1 MLGLAWALSLRRS
14 VLPQETT
21 RLVSGRRR
29 RQVQGGLGGQGQ
41 SRPGLASPA
50 FACLG
55 LRPVTLW
62 PPKPSRRPC
71 GEAWGRGPWPQLPGL
86 GSAGCRGHW
95 SSDPRRR
102 QGGPAGGAC
111 RSHSPPALDPGP
123 WPQGPPEAR
132 SFSAGVG
139 CCSPCVL
146 SSVAPHGSEDP
157 RGRCLPGPGR
167 PGGGGGS
174 RPLPAS
180 APSLRLP
187 LGLRAQPSPGTSSK
201 ALGGLAPRSPCQ
213 QPRERRE
220 PGPPWPQ
227 PAPGSLILLGAPRLP
242 PGRSFS
248 RAWGAPR
255 RGAAV
260 MAWPARGTVLGVQ
273 RRTERAASS
282 RLRARPD
289 PPSRPR
295 VGGRG
300 PGPLGWR
307 CGSLLCSGPRLSRPR
322 QPPGPPPTPHAGRF
336 PPQTATGPAPHP
348 PCREVPPQPHPTAP
362 HPAPPPLLHPT
373 PPPTPPPAPLTP
385 PPTPTPPPHHP
396 PPPRPR
402 GSGRQPL
409 ANAPAAQP
417 PFSSLAPPRGAR
429 PRALQ
434 EPAVG

>member
-1 MLGLAWALSLRRS
+1 MPREAWLAGTTSAQSLFPPGPTPPAASQAHPRSPWASRRLSAGGTSAVGSEPLALPGPASLPSCVRETPAKPSVPARQAVGLPWSAPSFLTRRRLVLGLAWALSLRRS

-21 RLVSGRRR
+21 RLVSGRRRRRR

-180 APSLRLP
+180 APSPRLP
-187 LGLRAQPSPGTSSK
+187 LGLPPRPWVGLRPGAPASSPGNGGNRALPGLSRPPVASSCLER
-201 ALGGLAPRSPCQ
+201 LGFPRGAPS
-213 QPRERRE
+213 RE
-220 PGPPWPQ
+220 PG
-227 PAPGSLILLGAPRLP
+227 ALLG
-242 PGRSFS
+242 
-248 RAWGAPR
+248 
-255 RGAAV
+255 
-260 MAWPARGTVLGVQ
+260 
-273 RRTERAASS
+273 
-282 RLRARPD
+282 
-289 PPSRPR
+289 
-295 VGGRG
+295 GG
-300 PGPLGWR
+300 
-307 CGSLLCSGPRLSRPR
+307 LL
-322 QPPGPPPTPHAGRF
+322 
-336 PPQTATGPAPHP
+336 
-348 PCREVPPQPHPTAP
+348 
-362 HPAPPPLLHPT
+362 
-373 PPPTPPPAPLTP
+373 
-385 PPTPTPPPHHP
+385 
-396 PPPRPR
+396 
-402 GSGRQPL
+402 
-409 ANAPAAQP
+409 
-417 PFSSLAPPRGAR
+417 
-429 PRALQ
+429 
-434 EPAVG
+434 

>member
-21 RLVSGRRR
+21 RLVSGRRRRRR

-157 RGRCLPGPGR
+157 RGRRLPGPGR

-273 RRTERAASS
+273 RRTEQRPAGFGPGLTLPLDPGWAAGDRVHWAGGAAPCCARGPGSPAPDS
-282 RLRARPD
+282 HRARP
-289 PPSRPR
+289 PPPMP
-295 VGGRG
+295 GG
-300 PGPLGWR
+300 
-307 CGSLLCSGPRLSRPR
+307 S
-322 QPPGPPPTPHAGRF
+322 PPTP
-336 PPQTATGPAPHP
+336 
-348 PCREVPPQPHPTAP
+348 PHPTPP
-362 HPAPPPLLHPT
+362 HPAPPPPLHP
-373 PPPTPPPAPLTP
+373 PPPTP
-385 PPTPTPPPHHP
+385 H
-396 PPPRPR
+396 PR
-402 GSGRQPL
+402 GCGRQPL
-409 ANAPAAQP
+409 ANAPADQP

>member
-1 MLGLAWALSLRRS
+1 MPREAWLAGTTSAQSLFPPGPTPPAASQAHPRSPWASRRLSAGGTSAVGSEPLALPGPASLPSCVRETPAKPSVPARQAVGLPWSAPSFLTRRRLVLGLAWALSLRRS

-21 RLVSGRRR
+21 RLVSGRRRR

-157 RGRCLPGPGR
+157 RGRRLPGPGR

-273 RRTERAASS
+273 RRTEQRPAGFGPGLTLPLDPGWAAGDRVHWAGGAAPCCARGPGSPAPDS
-282 RLRARPD
+282 HRARP
-289 PPSRPR
+289 
-295 VGGRG
+295 
-300 PGPLGWR
+300 
-307 CGSLLCSGPRLSRPR
+307 
-322 QPPGPPPTPHAGRF
+322 PPPMP
-336 PPQTATGPAPHP
+336 
-348 PCREVPPQPHPTAP
+348 
-362 HPAPPPLLHPT
+362 
-373 PPPTPPPAPLTP
+373 
-385 PPTPTPPPHHP
+385 
-396 PPPRPR
+396 
-402 GSGRQPL
+402 
-409 ANAPAAQP
+409 
-417 PFSSLAPPRGAR
+417 
-429 PRALQ
+429 
-434 EPAVG
+434 